1 MRQIEVLDGVRV
13 RFPGRDD
20 EFDLG
25 VEIGAATVLMALGEP
40 VIERRVRA
48 ECVEQLRPL
57 AERFGYRLVGG
68 ESDEQAE
75 VEITLFHASRRPKLK
90 LVPTQAKG

>member
-13 RFPGRDD
+13 RFPGRGS

-25 VEIGAATVLMALGEP
+25 VEIGAVTALMVLGEP
-40 VIERRVRA
+40 VIERRVSP

-57 AERFGYRLVGG
+57 AERFRYRLVANRTG
-68 ESDEQAE
+68 EEAE
-75 VEITLFHASRRPKLK
+75 IALFHASRPPRLQ
-90 LVPTQAKG
+90 LVQQHKS